1 MEQLIIFKMIIIK
14 NNHFNVKM
22 SNFTQCDD
30 NWGTLTEFFE
40 FKECK
45 VYIPLDKGLRISE
58 IALSIFIF
66 LMEAIILYKRRKF
79 YKTKNSLAKV
89 LIIFTLCINHLIMLR
104 PIIGLATKYRSV
116 NSIVV
121 NLLNNII
128 ASFIADIAILFVLF
142 EVNILHKGTIKSN
155 TWFYKQRITYL
166 GGLMIIQTILYS
178 LSAVIPRFTN
188 INVSS
193 GFWLTTAITDIG
205 AIPYLC
211 IAGIIIRNRLNRME
225 QNNYKALSRQIL
237 IITGAC
243 GILGGFTF
251 IASLVLFILNGKY
264 VEEWMFIHL
273 CWLAATI
280 FCGVIFIILI
290 RKNKKP
296 AIVSSSRTTKSDT
309 LTTRNVDSTRNGDG
323 ARKTEKKHNNTSIS
337 GKDRY
342 NDITITSNESSV
354 TVPNKSLNNSSDKI
368 SDNLSQGASR
378 TSDATS
384 GESSVD

>member
-166 GGLMIIQTILYS
+166 G
-178 LSAVIPRFTN
+178 
-188 INVSS
+188 
-193 GFWLTTAITDIG
+193 
-205 AIPYLC
+205 
-211 IAGIIIRNRLNRME
+211 
-225 QNNYKALSRQIL
+225 
-237 IITGAC
+237 
-243 GILGGFTF
+243 
-251 IASLVLFILNGKY
+251 
-264 VEEWMFIHL
+264 
-273 CWLAATI
+273 
-280 FCGVIFIILI
+280 
-290 RKNKKP
+290 
-296 AIVSSSRTTKSDT
+296 
-309 LTTRNVDSTRNGDG
+309 
-323 ARKTEKKHNNTSIS
+323 
-337 GKDRY
+337 
-342 NDITITSNESSV
+342 
-354 TVPNKSLNNSSDKI
+354 
-368 SDNLSQGASR
+368 
-378 TSDATS
+378 
-384 GESSVD
+384 